1 MDRFFKLSLGT
12 QALLILLLPLAGL
25 AWFTADNVTRAKNVM
40 SASERQ
46 ILFTEI
52 AASAG
57 AVVHETQKERGLTSG
72 ALGADGAE
80 FAAKLPEQRTV
91 RDVRISELKALVA
104 DIDTD
109 TLGPVISGVL
119 ERALSYTDPIADMR
133 RRVDAQSV
141 DQATAVNFYIEV
153 VGCYLELVSNMPK
166 LSEDREVATLG
177 DAYTAL
183 LRVKEASGLER
194 NVLSETFARNEL
206 TSPLRQELLQL
217 VTTQTVYRSEL
228 MGSLSGN
235 FKDMIGA
242 ELDSQPITNAH
253 AMRNVALNSA
263 VGRNFNIDPLAW
275 FQVQSLKLD
284 QLKQIEE
291 QMLKELK
298 SISISRRD
306 EAAAGMRSAMIVGAL
321 AGLTVL
327 FAIGWNIVKFKG
339 LQRDL
344 GGDAN
349 YLNEVL
355 AALGQGDFSMDL
367 STEKPATG
375 VYAGLQSMK
384 SKLEAQVEKDRQ
396 VVAESNRIRQALDNV
411 DSPVIIA
418 NETMHVVFVN
428 RAAKSLFDQFNSDQ
442 SYQGQP
448 VDSAH
453 LVGVDIAQIPGL
465 SQSAKNRLV
474 DLNKT
479 HIDDT
484 DIGSRTVRLVSNPV
498 FSDNGDRLGAIVVWN
513 DRTAEVSIERDVD
526 SVVQSAR
533 GGDLT
538 QRINTKGMEGFYAS
552 LSEGVNSLLT
562 VAEQVVGDTVRVFS
576 AIARGSLKESIDRE
590 YQGSYGRLKSDAN
603 ATIHK
608 LTEVIGSIQESASS
622 VKGGAHEIAI
632 GNADLQQRTEE
643 QASGLEKTAENMK
656 HLTEMVR
663 QSASNA
669 SEANELAQGTR
680 NLAHRGGEAVNNT
693 VSAMQEI
700 NEASRRIA
708 DIIAVIDEIAFQ
720 TNLLALNAAVEA
732 ARAGEQGRGFAVV
745 ATEVRN
751 LAGRSASAAKEI
763 KSLIQDSTSKVEEG
777 TRLVDASGKTLEEIV
792 TEVQRL
798 STTVEEIAQSSQ
810 EQYQGIDQVNATI
823 SQLDAFTQQNAAMV
837 EEASA
842 ASESL
847 GAQAARL
854 DELAAFFETASDTSA
869 RAAIESMGVSI
880 REERRSGERPW
891 SEAASV

>member
-1 MDRFFKLSLGT
+1 
-12 QALLILLLPLAGL
+12 
-25 AWFTADNVTRAKNVM
+25 
-40 SASERQ
+40 
-46 ILFTEI
+46 
-52 AASAG
+52 
-57 AVVHETQKERGLTSG
+57 
-72 ALGADGAE
+72 
-80 FAAKLPEQRTV
+80 
-91 RDVRISELKALVA
+91 
-104 DIDTD
+104 
-109 TLGPVISGVL
+109 
-119 ERALSYTDPIADMR
+119 
-133 RRVDAQSV
+133 
-141 DQATAVNFYIEV
+141 
-153 VGCYLELVSNMPK
+153 
-166 LSEDREVATLG
+166 
-177 DAYTAL
+177 
-183 LRVKEASGLER
+183 
-194 NVLSETFARNEL
+194 
-206 TSPLRQELLQL
+206 
-217 VTTQTVYRSEL
+217 
-228 MGSLSGN
+228 
-235 FKDMIGA
+235 
-242 ELDSQPITNAH
+242 
-253 AMRNVALNSA
+253 
-263 VGRNFNIDPLAW
+263 
-275 FQVQSLKLD
+275 
-284 QLKQIEE
+284 
-291 QMLKELK
+291 
-298 SISISRRD
+298 
-306 EAAAGMRSAMIVGAL
+306 
-321 AGLTVL
+321 
-327 FAIGWNIVKFKG
+327 
-339 LQRDL
+339 
-344 GGDAN
+344 
-349 YLNEVL
+349 
-355 AALGQGDFSMDL
+355 
-367 STEKPATG
+367 
-375 VYAGLQSMK
+375 
-384 SKLEAQVEKDRQ
+384 
-396 VVAESNRIRQALDNV
+396 
-411 DSPVIIA
+411 
-418 NETMHVVFVN
+418 
-428 RAAKSLFDQFNSDQ
+428 
-442 SYQGQP
+442 
-448 VDSAH
+448 
-453 LVGVDIAQIPGL
+453 
-465 SQSAKNRLV
+465 
-474 DLNKT
+474 
-479 HIDDT
+479 
-484 DIGSRTVRLVSNPV
+484 
-498 FSDNGDRLGAIVVWN
+498 
-513 DRTAEVSIERDVD
+513 DVD

-538 QRINTKGMEGFYAS
+538 QRIDTKGMEGFYAS

-656 HLTEMVR
+656 RLTEMVR